1 MEKTQKLG
9 RKLTADYALIQSVY
23 NMINCCL
30 YSFAAVF
37 LLSRGFSNSLIGVTI
52 TLASGFSL
60 IFQPSIAAFADSSKK
75 FSLRSITVIMM
86 AATLIFSI
94 LLIIVPP
101 YIIPTI
107 IFYILMMVLYNP
119 QISLVTSLSMEH
131 INRGIPINFSL
142 ARGIGSVAYAALS
155 FSMGFLVDDFGPWVV
170 MLINTLLGLAA
181 IFLVS
186 RFRKTEKQFN
196 EPAAEA
202 EEKKSKGLLEF
213 ALQNKRFFAVIG
225 CVALIF
231 ISQIFVSTFMIQII
245 ENVGGG
251 SSDMGIANAI
261 AAVIELPAMAMFP
274 LIYKRIKNA
283 GAIMKLTGVFFVI
296 KIALTFLAT
305 SVFWV
310 MVAQCFQFFAYALFL
325 PASVYYVNEVIGD
338 ADKVKG
344 QTLMGMVMGISGMI
358 GSFVGGFILDS
369 SGGVSLMLL
378 VGTIVSFIGML
389 LLFIVDRRRTPVTS
403 GAAAV

>member
-1 MEKTQKLG
+1 MEDNNKLG
-9 RKLTADYALIQSVY
+9 RKLTGDYALIQSIY
-23 NMINCCL
+23 NMMNCCL

-37 LLSRGFSNSLIGVTI
+37 LLSRGFSNSLVGVII

-60 IFQPSIAAFADSSKK
+60 LIQPSIAAIADSSKK
-75 FSLRSITVIMM
+75 LSLQNITTIMMVVTMFFSL
-86 AATLIFSI
+86 
-94 LLIIVPP
+94 LLLFLPP
-101 YIIPTI
+101 YLIPTA
-107 IFYILMMVLYNP
+107 IFYILMIVLYNP

-131 INRGIPINFSL
+131 INNGIPINFSL
-142 ARGIGSVAYAALS
+142 ARGVGSVAYAALS
-155 FSMGFLVDDFGPWVV
+155 FAMGFLVDDFGPWVV
-170 MLINTLLGLAA
+170 MLINTCLGFMA

-186 RFRKTEKQFN
+186 RFRKAEKRN
-196 EPAAEA
+196 IESAAE
-202 EEKKSKGLLEF
+202 KDRKSKGLFEF
-213 ALQNKRFFAVIG
+213 ALQNKRFLAVIG

-231 ISQIFVSTFMIQII
+231 VSHIFIGTFMIQII

-283 GAIMKLTGVFFVI
+283 GTIMKLSGVFFVI
-296 KIALTFLAT
+296 KIFLILLAT

-310 MVAQCFQFFAYALFL
+310 MVAQCFQFFAYALFV

-344 QTLMGMVMGISGMI
+344 QTLMGMVMGISAMA
-358 GSFVGGFILDS
+358 GSFLGGFILDS
-369 SGGVSLMLL
+369 SGGVSLLLL
-378 VGTIVSFIGML
+378 VGTLVSFVGMV
-389 LLFIVDRRRTPVTS
+389 LLFFIERRRVPAVER
-403 GAAAV
+403 AALAE